1 MSGEG
6 KPVVAWK
13 DLFAKEFVDPA
24 DVRATVRKLMKD
36 EQPKET
42 VALIMA
48 AIDNGQMQGWMYE
61 ALVLAMQITGES
73 QNQIERALMSSVD
86 LSDEPNQVLE
96 AANYMANNGMEVRA
110 MKLLRSF
117 ARANPVRFE
126 PYVLGL
132 KTAKRINDIEG
143 KMWAT
148 VGIFGQEWPEHR
160 EIVDDAKYVAKGI
173 QKTLADEGKTERL
186 NEYKQ
191 QIAAAQE
198 RDCLIRVRW
207 TGDADLDLLVFEPGG
222 TICSRLQKR
231 TSSGGI
237 MLGDQFSPGKSHNGE
252 IVETYVL
259 PKGFAGNYQL
269 VINRVWGDVTSGKAT
284 VSITNHF
291 NSKSQRSLT
300 RQVKLD
306 KTGAI
311 VHFALDRGRRT
322 ESLADHEIKNYVQE
336 QMATN
341 RSMLIAQLK
350 KDRSS
355 SAAREFKRGRI
366 EINAQGLND
375 LINNNNRAIGY
386 RPEIQQIDEG
396 ASLTASASTADR
408 LYVLVSPSPQFQ
420 QITEVSTFNILGD
433 ADTAQGPTQMFQ

>member
-1 MSGEG
+1 M
-6 KPVVAWK
+6 
-13 DLFAKEFVDPA
+13 
-24 DVRATVRKLMKD
+24 
-36 EQPKET
+36 
-42 VALIMA
+42 
-48 AIDNGQMQGWMYE
+48 
-61 ALVLAMQITGES
+61 
-73 QNQIERALMSSVD
+73 
-86 LSDEPNQVLE
+86 
-96 AANYMANNGMEVRA
+96 
-110 MKLLRSF
+110 
-117 ARANPVRFE
+117 
-126 PYVLGL
+126 
-132 KTAKRINDIEG
+132 
-143 KMWAT
+143 
-148 VGIFGQEWPEHR
+148 
-160 EIVDDAKYVAKGI
+160 
-173 QKTLADEGKTERL
+173 ADEGKTERL

-355 SAAREFKRGRI
+355 SAAREFNRGRI

-396 ASLTASASTADR
+396 ASLNASASTADR

-433 ADTAQGPTQMFQ
+433 ADTAQGATQMFQ